1 MTLERAP
8 EADQEVGAEEMALM
22 LAVPNRRDPSAI
34 TDPIATF
41 CTDAPELEPLVSAF
55 GLALAA

>member
-8 EADQEVGAEEMALM
+8 EAAQEVDAEEMALM
-22 LAVPNRRDPSAI
+22 LAVPNRRDPAAI
-34 TDPIATF
+34 SDPIATF
-41 CTDAPELEPLVSAF
+41 CTEPLELERPVTAF

>member
-41 CTDAPELEPLVSAF
+41 CTETPDLERPVTEF

>member
-22 LAVPNRRDPSAI
+22 LAVPNRRDPAAI

-41 CTDAPELEPLVSAF
+41 CTDAPELERPVTAF